1 MFFLEN
7 NKLFDLMKFSILITS
22 YNKGEYIEKTI
33 NSCLNQTEVNFEVIL
48 CDNFSTDQTDLIIQK
63 YSKNISIIRKKR
75 ISKYAP
81 LNQTDLLISAF
92 QKSSG
97 DIICLLDGDDFFYEN
112 KLAEVKRIFLENED
126 IDLVFDIPII
136 KKGNIEK
143 KLILKKKS
151 SKYIWPTI
159 IPTSCISL
167 KRDFMKECISN
178 YLVDEFKHLEVDLKL
193 NIISQNIKKNFKFS
207 DKRIT
212 IYQNVKNSIMANN
225 KKFCSNWW
233 AKRTEA
239 HAYIKKVYLKNNLK
253 YKKGIDAH
261 LTAIVNKIL
270 NK

>member
-48 CDNFSTDQTDLIIQK
+48 CDNFSTDQTDSIIQR
-63 YSKNISIIRKKR
+63 YSKNISIIRKKK
-75 ISKYAP
+75 ISEYAP
-81 LNQTDLLISAF
+81 LNQTDLLINAF
-92 QKSSG
+92 QKSTG

-112 KLAEVKRIFLENED
+112 KLAEVKKIFLNNRHT
-126 IDLVFDIPII
+126 DLVFDIPII
-136 KKGNIEK
+136 KQGDNEK
-143 KLILKKKS
+143 IFILKNKK

-167 KRDFMKECISN
+167 RRDFMKECISD
-178 YLVDEFKHLEVDLKL
+178 YLVDDFKFLEVDLKL

-207 DKRIT
+207 DQRIT
-212 IYQNVKNSIMANN
+212 IYRNVENGIMANN
-225 KKFCSNWW
+225 KKFFSNWW

-261 LTAIVNKIL
+261 LTDIVNKIL